1 MLDLGMNLSGHQWQ
15 KLRELRKFFLSAQP
29 NRATYWDSE
38 ETVQLYD
45 QTFAVRIGWRWDA
58 VIAQLR
64 SLGWQPQEKMLL
76 DWGCGSGVGARKT
89 VDAFP
94 HFERVQFA
102 DLSPYAERYSTKA
115 IFAKFP
121 SLSVCT
127 GVPIDEPFCLV
138 LSHILGELDPDS
150 EELLAAIVGRA
161 ASLIW
166 VEGGSSLLSKKLGRW
181 RERLDWP
188 VIAPCTHRQPCRMLA
203 PENQAHWCHFF
214 TRPPAE
220 TFMDAHWSEFAK
232 QLEIDHRTVA
242 YSYLVLDRSA
252 TNQPSGLARTIGST
266 RVYKPS
272 AKLQLCDANGLH
284 DVELMK
290 RDFPREWKALK
301 KGWSPDLL
309 KVEMS
314 GNRVSGLVDTTVPR
328 SGDW

>member
-1 MLDLGMNLSGHQWQ
+1 MNLSGHQWQ

-38 ETVQLYD
+38 ETLQLYD

-64 SLGWQPQEKMLL
+64 SLGWQPQEKLLL
-76 DWGCGSGVGARKT
+76 DWGCGS
-89 VDAFP
+89 
-94 HFERVQFA
+94 
-102 DLSPYAERYSTKA
+102 TKA
-115 IFAKFP
+115 IVAKFP
-121 SLSVCT
+121 SLSVRT

-138 LSHILGELDPDS
+138 LSHILGELDPAS
-150 EELLAAIVGRA
+150 EELLASVVARA
-161 ASLIW
+161 SSLVW
-166 VEGGSSLLSKKLGRW
+166 VEGGSSLLSKKLAIW

-188 VIAPCTHRQPCRMLA
+188 VVAPCTHRQPCRMLA

-214 TRPPAE
+214 TRPPAQ
-220 TFMDAHWSEFAK
+220 TFMDADWSEFAK

-242 YSYLVLDRSA
+242 FSYLVLDRSA
-252 TNQPSGLARTIGST
+252 ANQPSGLARNIGST
-266 RVYKPS
+266 RVYKAS

-314 GNRVSGLVDTTVPR
+314 GNRVSELLDSDRLLKGPKPV
-328 SGDW
+328 